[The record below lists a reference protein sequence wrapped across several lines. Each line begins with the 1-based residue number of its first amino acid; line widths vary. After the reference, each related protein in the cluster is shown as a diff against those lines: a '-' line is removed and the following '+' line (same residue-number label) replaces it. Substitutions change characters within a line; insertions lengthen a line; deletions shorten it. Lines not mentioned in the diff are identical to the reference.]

1 MSASEAV
8 RAFPTARTG
17 DEPAIGTEDLA
28 KGLLLVRAST
38 LNVIRLQ
45 LAMERRDRPV
55 ALETVD
61 ELMQLDRQIGEF
73 MADHAL
79 AGDGAAG
86 PFALED
92 QRRRLMIEKFALT
105 AGVSGPSLKEEPVR
119 WREQPRPAGPSAR
132 AVDIAESTTP
142 IEPAPEDEPRRL
154 SSRHVVALA
163 FLALFAA
170 AAAFLFLTETGRALI
185 AAPAAVEGAQ
195 S

>member
-8 RAFPTARTG
+8 TAFPTARTG
-17 DEPAIGTEDLA
+17 ERPAIGSEQLA

-55 ALETVD
+55 ALQTVD
-61 ELMQLDRQIGEF
+61 ELMLLDRQIGEF
-73 MADHAL
+73 MADLAL

-105 AGVSGPSLKEEPVR
+105 AGVSGPGLNEEPVR
-119 WREQPRPAGPSAR
+119 SVAAAR
-132 AVDIAESTTP
+132 ASGPAAHSEEIAADAP
-142 IEPAPEDEPRRL
+142 QVEPAPEDEPRRMSARL
-154 SSRHVVALA
+154 VVALA

-170 AAAFLFLTETGRALI
+170 AAAFLFLTETGRALL
-185 AAPAAVEGAQ
+185 AAPAAVEGAVQ
-195 S
+195 

>member
-1 MSASEAV
+1 MTSGTVATVVGVAMVAGAV
-8 RAFPTARTG
+8 SVRLDP
-17 DEPAIGTEDLA
+17 
-28 KGLLLVRAST
+28 LVRAST

-79 AGDGAAG
+79 AGDGGAG
-86 PFALED
+86 LFALED

-105 AGVSGPSLKEEPVR
+105 AGVSGPRLKDEPVR
-119 WREQPRPAGPSAR
+119 WIEHPRPAGPAIP
-132 AVDIAESTTP
+132 VAETAAEVLAG
-142 IEPAPEDEPRRL
+142 EPDLDGEPRRL
-154 SSRHVVALA
+154 SSGLVVALA
-163 FLALFAA
+163 FLALFAT

-185 AAPAAVEGAQ
+185 AAPAAVEGVQ
-195 S
+195 T